1 MNAIEPRHQAGEAA
15 QPPVADAAPA
25 PVTAPAPELSP
36 EVEVPSPRR
45 NRKAWIA
52 DAIAIVALAAVAYW
66 KRAALPA
73 LFDLVPPYSSAI
85 AFVLLG
91 IIGAFYKDNY
101 RHTAAKWSA
110 VTIMVISGFLMGVN
124 TYKDRAAR
132 AQEKI
137 DRAKEKNENTK
148 TSDGIIKSVDK
159 ISGELKDFN
168 DKVKPD
174 EIRGEMASL
183 KSTMDKVINPQR
195 ATMLFTLVPYPD
207 PAVLGGPITP
217 VRDIDLP
224 LNPDGSV
231 HVRFTFINNSNVVA
245 ETMQVALEICR
256 GCRFAKEPEGFTRI
270 PGSRDTERNHMYG
283 DAPAS
288 GAVADLAADIIPPAN
303 TAAFKIRLRY
313 RCKTCVLEA
322 NGTEGTIHIQRN

>member
-1 MNAIEPRHQAGEAA
+1 MPEPA
-15 QPPVADAAPA
+15 
-25 PVTAPAPELSP
+25 P
-36 EVEVPSPRR
+36 EVEVPPPRR

-52 DAIAIVALAAVAYW
+52 GALVIVVLAAVAYW

-91 IIGAFYKDNY
+91 IIGAFYKDKY

-110 VTIMVISGFLMGVN
+110 VTIMVVSGFLMGVN

-137 DRAKEKNENTK
+137 DRAKEKDETAK
-148 TSDGIIKSVDK
+148 TSEGIIKSVDK
-159 ISGELKDFN
+159 VSGELKDFK

-174 EIRGEMASL
+174 EIRGEMAGL
-183 KSTMDKVINPQR
+183 KSTMDKVINPPR

-207 PAVLGGPITP
+207 PAVLGDPIIP

-231 HVRFTFINNSNVVA
+231 HVRFSFINNSNVVA
-245 ETMQVALEICR
+245 ETLQVVLEICR
-256 GCRFAKEPEGFTRI
+256 GCKFAKEPEGFTRI
-270 PGSRDTERNHMYG
+270 PGSRDTERNHIYG
-283 DAPAS
+283 DAPAR
-288 GAVADLAADIIPPAN
+288 GAVADLAADVIPPAN
-303 TAAFKIRLRY
+303 TAAFNIRLRY

-322 NGTEGTIHIQRN
+322 NGTEGMIHIQRN